1 MNTALSCVYLFIMI
15 SSLIIFDFT
24 KDSNLSNWNVVDDGV
39 MGGISQGKFEIN
51 KEGNAVFK
59 GNVSLENNG
68 GFSSVRYRF
77 NSKKVKEFTKVLI
90 RLKGDQKKYQFR
102 IKTNSSD
109 RYSYIAHFK
118 TTGDWQTVEVSLS
131 EMYPAFRGRKLD
143 LPNYPIETMQEIAFL
158 IGNKKAEQFRLE
170 IDKIEL
176 K

>member
-1 MNTALSCVYLFIMI
+1 MKTALSCVYLFTMI
-15 SSLIIFDFT
+15 SSLIIFDFNA
-24 KDSNLSNWNVVDDGV
+24 DSDLSNWNVVNDGV
-39 MGGISQGKFEIN
+39 MGGLSQSDFEIN
-51 KEGNAVFK
+51 NEGNAIFK
-59 GNVSLENNG
+59 GTVSLENNG

-77 NSKKVKEFTKVLI
+77 ETKKVKGFTKVLI
-90 RLKGDQKKYQFR
+90 RLKGDEKKYQFR
-102 IKTNSSD
+102 VKTNSSD

-143 LPNYPIETMQEIAFL
+143 LANYPTETMQEIAFL

>member
-1 MNTALSCVYLFIMI
+1 MKTALSCVYLFTMI
-15 SSLIIFDFT
+15 SSLIIFDFNA
-24 KDSNLSNWNVVDDGV
+24 DSDLSSWNVVNDGV
-39 MGGISQGKFEIN
+39 MGGLSQSDFEIN
-51 KEGNAVFK
+51 NEGNAIFK
-59 GNVSLENNG
+59 GTVSLENNG

-77 NSKKVKEFTKVLI
+77 ETKKVKGFTKVLI
-90 RLKGDQKKYQFR
+90 RLKGDEKKYQFR
-102 IKTNSSD
+102 VKTNSSD
-109 RYSYIAHFK
+109 RYSYISHFK

-143 LPNYPIETMQEIAFL
+143 LANYPTETMQEIAFL